1 MVVVLSTIMLVVSFN
16 ISGVLSQSGDASK
29 KISQSLQNINHLQ
42 LLLTTMVDA
51 ETSERGYVLTRQD
64 VFLEPYQ
71 HTINRLKQVKYTDSL
86 YNGMPGSTAAINHL
100 DTLIINELAFLQQ
113 TVDTVKQ
120 NPASH
125 IHESISFADGK
136 NIMDSIRTSINRLY
150 TLESNK
156 LAGLNLQYEKANI
169 RIANVLIAGL
179 LTCLVLLLLFYI
191 MVGNN
196 IAFRNKVEEQLLQA
210 RQQAENTSSE
220 KTKFLATISQEIRTP
235 MNGILGN
242 TSMLM
247 QTRLSDEQNKYAV
260 DIHRNSIS
268 LLSVMNDV
276 IDFSKIESGKIQLEN
291 APFHLQRCIEDVM
304 HIVASGGGGIQIQ
317 YTIHPDIPVLLSGDV
332 TRLRQVLVNLL
343 SNTILSAA
351 QKSVILISVQPAAF
365 TDTTIELAFI
375 IKASGENNGSA
386 DGHLFRDAYVKSSGK
401 GLSLSIATRIIALM
415 SGTIKLE
422 SSAAEGSMFSFTIQ
436 TGRVAD
442 QLTGSQFNPS
452 FAEEAP
458 DNSLSVKIPLRILAA
473 DDHEMNQVLLSS
485 VLMMMGY
492 TCSFARNGQ
501 EAAAMAIEEKYDL
514 IFMDIFMPVM
524 DGIEASKR
532 IREYYLHNSGPVII
546 ALTANANAV
555 LDEKDKCLEAGMND
569 FIVKPYRPKDI
580 EQMIIKWHANKSTI
594 V

>member
-1 MVVVLSTIMLVVSFN
+1 MVIVLSTILLVVSFR
-16 ISGVLSQSGDASK
+16 ISGVLSRSGDASK
-29 KISQSLQNINHLQ
+29 KISLSLHNINQLQ

-51 ETSERGYVLTRQD
+51 ETSERGYVLTREHN
-64 VFLEPYQ
+64 FLQLYELS
-71 HTINRLKQVKYTDSL
+71 IARLKQIKYTDSL
-86 YNGMPGSTAAINHL
+86 YTGMPGSTDAINRL
-100 DTLIINELAFLQQ
+100 DTLITKELAFLKQ
-113 TVDTVKQ
+113 TVDTVQQ
-120 NPASH
+120 NPANF
-125 IHESISFADGK
+125 IHANIPFTEGK
-136 NIMDSIRTSINRLY
+136 NIMDSIRAGINQLY
-150 TLESNK
+150 ALESNK
-156 LAGLNLQYEKANI
+156 LSGLNLQYEKANN
-169 RIANVLIAGL
+169 RIANVLVAGL
-179 LTCLVLLLLFYI
+179 LTCLVLLLVFYV
-191 MVGNN
+191 MVANN
-196 IAFRNKVEEQLLQA
+196 IGFRNKVEEQLLQA

-247 QTRLSDEQNKYAV
+247 QTRLSDEQHKYAV

-291 APFHLQRCIEDVM
+291 APFHLQRCIEDVL
-304 HIVASGGGGIQIQ
+304 HIVSSGGGGIQIQ

-351 QKSVILISVQPAAF
+351 QKSVILIWVQPAAF
-365 TDTTIELAFI
+365 TDTTIELAFT

-386 DGHLFRDAYVKSSGK
+386 DGHLFRDASVKGSGK

-422 SSAAEGSMFSFTIQ
+422 SSAAEGSMFNFTIQ

-442 QLTGSQFNPS
+442 QLSGNQVNPS

-458 DNSLSVKIPLRILAA
+458 DNSLSTKIALRILAA

-532 IREYYLHNSGPVII
+532 IREYYLNNSGPVII

-569 FIVKPYRPKDI
+569 FIVKPYRPKDV